1 MWLLWI
7 VVIMHC
13 TVLYC
18 VNIACIYWQ
27 KIEELEGQVTDVMA
41 HLDAVSAVT
50 SNPELQGGQLYIP
63 PDTAA
68 SNSKTQGAR
77 RKHRK

>member
-1 MWLLWI
+1 MD
-7 VVIMHC
+7 VVIVRLYSVQHC
-13 TVLYC
+13 VDIVCMYL
-18 VNIACIYWQ
+18 Q

-50 SNPELQGGQLYIP
+50 NNPELQGGQLYIP
-63 PDTAA
+63 PDTA